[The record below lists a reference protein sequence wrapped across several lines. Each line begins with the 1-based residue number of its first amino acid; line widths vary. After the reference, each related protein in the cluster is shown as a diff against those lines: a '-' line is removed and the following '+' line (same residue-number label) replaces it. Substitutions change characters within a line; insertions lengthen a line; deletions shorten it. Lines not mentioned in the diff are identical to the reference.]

1 MHTMP
6 DVHIREALERAKGL
20 FAERPTAARKSNASA
35 TAVLVEGLRCDIR
48 GPEGEHATSDMPKP
62 MGGEGSGPNPG
73 WYFRA
78 SMASCAATAI
88 AMQAAVHG
96 ITLARLELAVHS
108 ESDARDLLGMG
119 DVSAALSNLRM
130 EVTISAPGAPAQQ
143 LEQLIAWAETHSPV
157 SCTLRT
163 TPAVALQIQVV

>member
-1 MHTMP
+1 MP

-35 TAVLVEGLRCDIR
+35 TAVLIEGLRCDIR

-78 SMASCAATAI
+78 SMASCTATAI
-88 AMQAAVHG
+88 AMQAAVQG
-96 ITLARLELAVHS
+96 ITLARLEVAVHS
-108 ESDARDLLGMG
+108 ESDARGLFGMG

-143 LEQLIAWAETHSPV
+143 LEQLIAWAEAHSPV
-157 SCTLRT
+157 SCTLRSN
-163 TPAVALQIQVV
+163 PVVALQIQVV

>member
-1 MHTMP
+1 MP

-20 FAERPTAARKSNASA
+20 FAERPNAARKSNASA
-35 TAVLVEGLRCDIR
+35 TAVLIEGLRCDFR

-62 MGGEGSGPNPG
+62 MGGTGLGPNPG

-78 SMASCAATAI
+78 SMASCTATATAI
-88 AMQAAVHG
+88 AMQAAAQG
-96 ITLARLELAVHS
+96 ITLAQLEVAVHS
-108 ESDARDLLGMG
+108 ESDARGLLGMA

-143 LEQLIAWAETHSPV
+143 LEQLIAWAEAHSPV
-157 SCTLRT
+157 SCTLRNS
-163 TPAVALQIQVV
+163 PVVALQIQVA

>member
-1 MHTMP
+1 MP
-6 DVHIREALERAKGL
+6 DAHIREALERAKGL

-35 TAVLVEGLRCDIR
+35 TAVLIEGLRCDIR

-62 MGGEGSGPNPG
+62 MGGTALGPNPG

-88 AMQAAVHG
+88 AMQAAAQG
-96 ITLARLELAVHS
+96 ITLAQLEVAVHS
-108 ESDARDLLGMG
+108 ESDARGLLGMA
-119 DVSAALSNLRM
+119 DVSAARSNLRM

-143 LEQLIAWAETHSPV
+143 LEQLIAWAEAHSPV
-157 SCTLRT
+157 SCTLRSS
-163 TPAVALQIQVV
+163 PVVALQIQVA